1 MKLYTMKDVM
11 EILNVTR
18 MTLLSWEEKGKLHPM
33 RTPGGR
39 RRYLQEEIDLLSGSA
54 ITNTEGKVFIYCRVS
69 TKKQQASGNL
79 QRQKERLIGY
89 CYDQGYQISDVF
101 QEVASG
107 INESRKELSR
117 MMNRLN
123 EVDKIVIEYPDRLAR
138 FGYKYLEN
146 HCTQTGV
153 AIDILESNEL
163 KGPDQE
169 MVEDLIAI
177 ITSFSVR
184 LYGARG
190 GRKVK
195 QCLTELAKGGDLR

>member
-18 MTLLSWEEKGKLHPM
+18 MTLLSWEEKGKLHPV

-39 RRYLQEEIDLLSGSA
+39 RRYLQEEIDILSGSA

-69 TKKQQASGNL
+69 TKKQQDAGNL

-89 CYDQGYQISDVF
+89 CYDQGYQVSEVF

-117 MMNRLN
+117 MMKRLN
-123 EVDKIVIEYPDRLAR
+123 EVGK
-138 FGYKYLEN
+138 
-146 HCTQTGV
+146 
-153 AIDILESNEL
+153 
-163 KGPDQE
+163 
-169 MVEDLIAI
+169 
-177 ITSFSVR
+177 
-184 LYGARG
+184 RG
-190 GRKVK
+190 
-195 QCLTELAKGGDLR
+195 

>member
-18 MTLLSWEEKGKLHPM
+18 MTLLSWEEKGKLHPV

-39 RRYLQEEIDLLSGSA
+39 RRYLQEEIDILSGSA

-69 TKKQQASGNL
+69 TKKQQDSGNL

-89 CYDQGYQISDVF
+89 CYDQGYQVSEVF

-117 MMNRLN
+117 MMKRLN

-153 AIDILESNEL
+153 VIEVMERNEL

-177 ITSFSVR
+177 ITSFSAR

-195 QCLTELAKGGDLR
+195 QCLTELAKGGD